1 MAVSWSQVAAHRER
15 LLKIARRR
23 CPTREDAEDV
33 VQEAMI
39 RTATFA
45 DLDEARLGQFL
56 TAVTLR
62 LCADVYRSAERGAR
76 AVRHLATEDVPSP
89 EVAALAAAEAEE
101 LRALLATLPDRQRD
115 VLVDR
120 ADGLSVTQI
129 STRHSLTYKATESAL
144 SRARAA
150 MRLAL
155 ASAMGAVAAA
165 FAAVRRRPAVA
176 LALPLVAVA
185 FVTVPHRTPSP
196 NAAPGVGGEA
206 APSVEELERPATA
219 AYVAPVRP
227 ATRAHA
233 VAVSRPLPK
242 PRRATGGSQ
251 GDEERTIVR
260 VNPVPFID
268 TSTTTTDEPPEQMVA
283 RCLEAKRYTVDAF
296 VEPNAPEDQEQFGA
310 KAECHDQ

>member
-15 LLKIARRR
+15 LLRIARRR

-45 DLDEARLGQFL
+45 ELDEDRLGQFL

-62 LCADVYRSAERGAR
+62 LCADVYRTAERGAR
-76 AVRHLATEDVPSP
+76 AVRRLESDDVPSP
-89 EVAALAAAEAEE
+89 EAAAVAAAEAAE
-101 LRALLATLPDRQRD
+101 LRALLDTLPPRQRD

-120 ADGLSVTQI
+120 AEGLSVTQI
-129 STRHSLTYKATESAL
+129 SSRHALTYKATESAL
-144 SRARAA
+144 SRARAT

-176 LALPLVAVA
+176 VALPLAAVA
-185 FVTVPHRTPSP
+185 WVTAPHRTPVP
-196 NAAPGVGGEA
+196 YAAPEAGAGAA
-206 APSVEELERPATA
+206 APVAELERPATA
-219 AYVAPVRP
+219 AYVAPARP
-227 ATRAHA
+227 ATRTRA
-233 VAVSRPLPK
+233 VAVSRRVVA
-242 PRRATGGSQ
+242 PRRAGG
-251 GDEERTIVR
+251 GPGGGEERTIVR
-260 VNPVPFID
+260 VNPVRFVD
-268 TSTTTTDEPPEQMVA
+268 TRTTTTDEPPEEMVL
-283 RCLEAKRYTVDAF
+283 RCLQAKRYSVTAF
-296 VEPNAPEDQEQFGA
+296 VDPVAPEDREQFGA